1 MTRRQ
6 IAGWTLWI
14 GAFLAFIG
22 YSVYEDH
29 RQAAIEAAYSQK
41 RATQKAV
48 SVLPPGVETAW
59 NAYLDRQ
66 FARAIQPQ
74 GDVVRVRDSTTELT
88 SATILVSRNSPYQV
102 DCDPFNGGKIEFG
115 QGDNATS
122 INVYGLATAG
132 PRPPLGVA
140 SDSIAAKRLSE
151 AMCARMAAHMH
162 DVMREVPLSQGS
174 VKS

>member
-1 MTRRQ
+1 MTRRE
-6 IAGWTLWI
+6 IAGCTFWI
-14 GAFLAFIG
+14 GALLAFIG
-22 YSVYEDH
+22 YKVYWD
-29 RQAAIEAAYSQK
+29 RSQAVIEAAYAQK
-41 RATQKAV
+41 RATEKAA

-74 GDVVRVRDSTTELT
+74 GDVVRVRDYTTELT

-122 INVYGLATAG
+122 VTVYGYATAG
-132 PRPPLGVA
+132 PRPPLGVGR
-140 SDSIAAKRLSE
+140 DSIAAKRLSE

-162 DVMREVPLSQGS
+162 DVMREVPRSQAS